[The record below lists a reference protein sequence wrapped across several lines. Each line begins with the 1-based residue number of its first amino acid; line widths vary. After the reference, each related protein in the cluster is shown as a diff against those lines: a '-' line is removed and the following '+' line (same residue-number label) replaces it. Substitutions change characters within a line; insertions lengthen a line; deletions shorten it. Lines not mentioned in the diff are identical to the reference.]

1 MNVANGIRLLAA
13 MALVTWAIQ
22 PGFVSALADDGA
34 PGADDSSLRWTPHR
48 AAASPAAAPSAA
60 PRPAPTQPSA
70 APAAAARIDPAL
82 FPVASDA
89 PPSPGADRPRMLPP
103 RPLPAEMAGR
113 PAPRAGMSRAPAPP
127 RAPARRAESGRPAQP
142 PVRSGSDEPSLFGI
156 SLFRAPQGDVGRPM
170 FGAEPVPQREGVRPA
185 AAAGEYP
192 RQGQRPVGP
201 GGQRLAMAPGS
212 ESSMMSRLP
221 GSSMPTSSMPRPR
234 VQARRVAQLPTPAG
248 ELPPPAG
255 AATTP
260 GSSPVAPGRPG
271 RPTPAE
277 SMAVEPSFPG
287 GMPMEEEGLTFG
299 GADGDGGYGGYGDMP
314 LDSGDYGLT
323 DPGMARIEG
332 MEGYGS
338 GFPEDGMIYS
348 EDGMPMGMGMG
359 MGMEGPAVPWTGEV
373 HLHIPSFYDDPY
385 ACEDGEACPGC
396 SPMWDPDGRICAY
409 FRRFGRPYYG
419 WRWYRD
425 LTVGAGVTSFQNAT
439 NLGLHGNY
447 GFNEYVNWSMPFW
460 NAIGLGWQF
469 GLRGVQADFQ
479 RTQITAANGN
489 TLLNTNA
496 RNQVFLTTGFFSRAF
511 EGRGLQGGAVYDY
524 LQDNWFDTTDLA
536 QIRGELSYVWGYHE
550 FGFWGTYNANNANGA
565 FITGARGNS
574 ASFDTL
580 DLYTG
585 FYRLQFG
592 DANEMKIWGGA
603 SGQGDYLT
611 GMLVRAPMSRSLAL
625 EGTFTYL
632 IPSTTNTVPLPNGG
646 SLTYA
651 EQAWNVST
659 NLVWYPACRA
669 RRSLA
674 SPYRPLFEV
683 ADNGSMIGT
692 VSVNRPRRK

>member
-1 MNVANGIRLLAA
+1 MNVANGIRGLAA
-13 MALVTWAIQ
+13 MALLTWATQ
-22 PGFVSALADDGA
+22 PGFISANADEGT
-34 PGADDSSLRWTPHR
+34 PGADESSLRWTPHR
-48 AAASPAAAPSAA
+48 AAASPPAALPSAPEPA
-60 PRPAPTQPSA
+60 ATARANDPAP
-70 APAAAARIDPAL
+70 
-82 FPVASDA
+82 FPVASAA
-89 PPSPGADRPRMLPP
+89 PPSPVADRPRMLPP
-103 RPLPAEMAGR
+103 RPLPPEMVGG
-113 PAPRAGMSRAPAPP
+113 PAPPAGMSRAPAPP
-127 RAPARRAESGRPAQP
+127 RAPARRAESGRPSQP
-142 PVRSGSDEPSLFGI
+142 AVRSRSNEPSLFGI

-185 AAAGEYP
+185 AAAGDYP
-192 RQGQRPVGP
+192 RPGQRPVGP
-201 GGQRLAMAPGS
+201 GSQRLAMAPGS
-212 ESSMMSRLP
+212 ESSILSRLP
-221 GSSMPTSSMPRPR
+221 GSSMPTSSMPISSMPRPR

-248 ELPPPAG
+248 ELPPPTG

-277 SMAVEPSFPG
+277 SMAVEPPFPG
-287 GMPMEEEGLTFG
+287 GMPMEEEGLMFG
-299 GADGDGGYGGYGDMP
+299 GTDGDIGYGGMP
-314 LDSGDYGLT
+314 LDSGDYGLI
-323 DPGMARIEG
+323 DPGMGGIEG
-332 MEGYGS
+332 MEGYGG
-338 GFPEDGMIYS
+338 GFPDDGMIYS
-348 EDGMPMGMGMG
+348 EDGMPMGMGM
-359 MGMEGPAVPWTGEV
+359 EGPVAPWTGEV
-373 HLHIPSFYDDPY
+373 YLHVPSFYDDPY

-439 NLGLHGNY
+439 NFGLHGNY

-460 NAIGLGWQF
+460 NAIGLGWQI

-489 TLLNTNA
+489 SLLNTNA
-496 RNQVFLTTGFFSRAF
+496 RNQVFLTTGFFTRAF
-511 EGRGLQGGAVYDY
+511 EGRGFQGGAVYDY
-524 LQDNWFDTTDLA
+524 LQDNWFDTTDLS

-550 FGFWGTYNANNANGA
+550 FGFWGAANANNANGA
-565 FITGARGNS
+565 FVTGARGNS

-632 IPSTTNTVPLPNGG
+632 IPSTGNTVTLPNGG

-659 NLVWYPACRA
+659 NLVWYPACRS

-674 SPYRPLFEV
+674 SPYRPLFDV

-692 VSVNRPRRK
+692 VSVNRPRRR